1 MMKFFTRQHEKLQP
15 RRLKSAAEMEEAWQR
30 ILERRRLAEPDDSC
44 GIDDRD
50 MLSNMWIAWQM
61 DWLAREL
68 TQEQRRLRWASKTKM
83 FSTWCESHI
92 GRKNFIMVVW
102 QIGLTWAPSPDL
114 FNANFISVVEH
125 IAKLLCSWTSRLAR
139 AAPSHKSEDL
149 TDECR
154 SGRKRS
160 LNQRGLTPRAVQ
172 NAPPGISPDARA

>member
-1 MMKFFTRQHEKLQP
+1 MKFFTRQHEKLQP

-50 MLSNMWIAWQM
+50 MLSNMWIAWQI

-92 GRKNFIMVVW
+92 GCKNFIMAVW

-114 FNANFISVVEH
+114 FNTNFISAMEH
-125 IAKLLCSWTSRLAR
+125 IAKNSVLGPVVSLEQSLFISQRTSPTSAVRVESGLSTG
-139 AAPSHKSEDL
+139 AA
-149 TDECR
+149 
-154 SGRKRS
+154 
-160 LNQRGLTPRAVQ
+160 
-172 NAPPGISPDARA
+172 

>member
-1 MMKFFTRQHEKLQP
+1 MTKFFTTQHQKLQP

-92 GRKNFIMVVW
+92 GCKNFIMAVW

-114 FNANFISVVEH
+114 FNANFINAMEQT
-125 IAKLLCSWTSRLAR
+125 K
-139 AAPSHKSEDL
+139 KSEFLDQSS
-149 TDECR
+149 R
-154 SGRKRS
+154 SSS
-160 LNQRGLTPRAVQ
+160 LF
-172 NAPPGISPDARA
+172 S